1 MLLVMMMMMMIIML
15 VMMMMT
21 MPIWVRLLP
30 EKCLHGH
37 HLGRHYDAAASLY
50 WGPNQPT
57 Q

>member
-1 MLLVMMMMMMIIML
+1 MLLVIMMTMMIIML